1 MTANYILRRHLPRA
15 SFKLA
20 ADLLTTTPER
30 CFSCFSHV
38 CTTGKL
44 PTVPAFLFT
53 SIFFFITP
61 PRVPG
66 WSQLCLN
73 HLTKTHTHSVP
84 LFFKVDMPAIC
95 TAWLPIQFYLLPLVC
110 SVLGEILRTCDGL
123 HKRRALLNRL
133 CAQTLSPT
141 HPPSFPSCVFVS
153 TCLNCSILCSFSF
166 FDNVCALAMCV
177 GLSHLLIV

>member
-1 MTANYILRRHLPRA
+1 MTANYILCRHLPRA
-15 SFKLA
+15 FQAGCWSFDNYA
-20 ADLLTTTPER
+20 RAEFLLLQ
-30 CFSCFSHV
+30 SCVHYRKASHSS
-38 CTTGKL
+38 
-44 PTVPAFLFT
+44 
-53 SIFFFITP
+53 SISFYFYYFFITP

-73 HLTKTHTHSVP
+73 HLTQTHTHSVP
-84 LFFKVDMPAIC
+84 LFFKVDLPAIC
-95 TAWLPIQFYLLPLVC
+95 PAWLPIQFYLLPLVC
-110 SVLGEILRTCDGL
+110 SLLGEIFRTCGGL
-123 HKRRALLNRL
+123 RKPRALLNRL
-133 CAQTLSPT
+133 CAQTLPPT